1 MSTKNDPTILR
12 LRCFAQCGDDAR
24 FDLFVPMVEC
34 PRCGGLLDIDVDF
47 AALPARPGKQR
58 PGVWGYR
65 DWVAPDLDDDDIVT
79 LGEGSAPVLPLD
91 DHAWLYDCGRQ
102 PTGSF
107 KDLGMT
113 VLVSCAKAMR
123 RRGAAID
130 VLLCA
135 STGDTSAALAAYGA
149 RAGIPVAV
157 LVPRGQVSDVQL
169 VQPQAHGARV
179 VAIDGDFDAC
189 MRVVQD
195 LSKRRGV
202 YLANSKNPL
211 RLLGQSTVAYDVVDK
226 LGAAPD
232 FVFVPSGNLGN
243 VYAIFRGFGLLVRKG
258 VIDKMPRMVAC
269 QVDAANPLHVAAQTD
284 FAQKKQAQ
292 TAGDTHATAI
302 RIGDPVSFPR
312 ARIALIESNGLST
325 SSSEATL
332 LQAMAAA
339 DRQGFFVCPQT
350 AVALD
355 GLAQLRARGIVTD
368 QHKCVVVATAS
379 GLKFAQQKAA
389 FHAGSTAL
397 GDLPLP
403 ASASSLRNP
412 IRAAAANACAVWEAI
427 S

>member
-1 MSTKNDPTILR
+1 MKTTTTTLR
-12 LRCFAQCGDDAR
+12 LRCFAQCGDDTR
-24 FDLFVPMVEC
+24 FDLFRPLVEC
-34 PRCGGLLDIDVDF
+34 PRCGGLLDVDVDF
-47 AALPARPGKQR
+47 AALPARPNKR
-58 PGVWGYR
+58 LRGVWGYR
-65 DWVAPDLDDDDIVT
+65 DWIAPDLDDADMVT
-79 LGEGSAPVLPLD
+79 LGEGDGALLSIDASS
-91 DHAWLYDCGRQ
+91 WLYDCGRQ

-113 VLVSCAKAMR
+113 VLVSCAAAMR
-123 RRGAAID
+123 RRGQAID

-157 LVPRGQVSDVQL
+157 LVPRGKVSDVQL

-179 VAIDGDFDAC
+179 VAVDGDFDDC

-195 LSKRRGV
+195 LSKRDGV

-211 RLLGQSTVAYDVVDK
+211 RLLGQSTVAFDVVDK
-226 LGAAPD
+226 LGTAPD

-243 VYAIFRGFGLLVRKG
+243 VYAIFKGFGLLVRKG

-284 FAQKKQAQ
+284 FAAKKVPQQ
-292 TAGDTHATAI
+292 SRETHATAI

-312 ARIALIESNGLST
+312 ARVALIESNGLST
-325 SSSEATL
+325 SSSEAAL
-332 LQAMAAA
+332 LEQMAKA

-355 GLAQLRARGIVTD
+355 GLAQLRARGVVTD
-368 QHKCVVVATAS
+368 KHVSVVVATAS
-379 GLKFAQQKAA
+379 GLKFATQKAA
-389 FHAGSTAL
+389 FHAGSTVL
-397 GDLPLP
+397 GDLALP
-403 ASASSLRNP
+403 PSTSSLRNP
-412 IRAAAANACAVWEAI
+412 IRSADANADAVWQAI